1 MTTGRSERYTTRP
14 FVIGAFAFTVT
25 TATEADR
32 RVVESLFQDMPAPT
46 TVDASITPFSLIP
59 RDSDTGGWV
68 VRGRELL
75 DVEMETLGGALNLL
89 MGQINAGALD
99 SDPEH
104 LHVHAALATNEGA
117 AVIIAAERHVGK
129 TTTVAH
135 LVARGFAFV
144 TDEMVQLSPHTDKAT
159 GFRKPISIKPGGSE
173 VLGHLEPWMVPSP
186 NGSAPSHDFSFVSMG
201 ATGATVVDGGRPH
214 LAVILMR
221 PTGPEE
227 GAHAEELHPADAVVA
242 LMQQTQDAERF
253 GPAVVQLAKLAASTR
268 CVDLT
273 TGTPTET
280 ADAIEALFRLDAPEP
295 VDVAV
300 HPASEAFSPGV
311 VSVGLGDR
319 AVIHNTNTGRIF
331 ALDPGGTRVWSKLG
345 GWSED
350 PIDVDGPMMRPFVAQ
365 LRAFGLLGSAA

>member
-1 MTTGRSERYTTRP
+1 MTTGRSERFTTRR
-14 FVIGAFAFTVT
+14 FVIGEFAFAVT

-32 RVVESLFQDMPAPT
+32 RVVESLFQDVPAPT
-46 TVDASITPFSLIP
+46 AVDASITTFSLIP
-59 RDSDTGGWV
+59 KDSDTGGWIV
-68 VRGRELL
+68 AGRELL
-75 DVEMETLGGALNLL
+75 DVEMETFDGALNLL
-89 MGQINAGALD
+89 MGQINSGALD

-104 LHVHAALATNEGA
+104 LHLHAALATNEGA
-117 AVIIAAERHVGK
+117 AVIIAAERHTGK

-135 LVARGFAFV
+135 LVARGWAFV
-144 TDEMVQLSPHTDKAT
+144 TDEMVQLSPHTDKVT

-173 VLGHLEPWMVPSP
+173 VLGHLEPWMVPSA
-186 NGSAPSHDFSFVSMG
+186 NGAKRSDGFSFVSIG

-221 PTGPEE
+221 PSGPEE
-227 GAHAEELHPADAVVA
+227 GAHAEPLHPADAVVA

-280 ADAIEALFRLDAPEP
+280 ADAIEALFRLDPEP

-300 HPASEAFSPGV
+300 HPASDAFSPGV

-319 AVIHNTNTGRIF
+319 AVIHNTITGRIF
-331 ALDPGGTRVWSKLG
+331 ALDPGGTRVWSQLG

-350 PIDVDGPMMRPFVAQ
+350 AIDVDGPIMRPFVAQ
-365 LRAFGLLGSAA
+365 LRAFGLLASAA